1 MQSDIKETTRAREFI
16 IIKEHDPNWSLR
28 SFCQLAWPC
37 RCKQST
43 LVVSSVERDNA
54 TVFPLSSMTTNT
66 FSLFRTRH
74 GEEQHGRTFE
84 KREEARV
91 QNPKRACMALQ
102 LPIGDLIIS
111 IFSTAISVSSTVQ
124 HCFPTKASFISP
136 IQEVYAATLCYICN
150 KVTPSVFK
158 WKSNH
163 DI

>member
-124 HCFPTKASFISP
+124 HCFPYRSIIHISNP
-136 IQEVYAATLCYICN
+136 GSLCSHPLLHLLHQGHTVRIQMEI
-150 KVTPSVFK
+150 KP
-158 WKSNH
+158 
-163 DI
+163 

>member
-54 TVFPLSSMTTNT
+54 TVFPLSSMTRNT

-111 IFSTAISVSSTVQ
+111 IFSTTISVSSTVQ
-124 HCFPTKASFISP
+124 HCFLHRGIIHISNP
-136 IQEVYAATLCYICN
+136 GSLCSH
-150 KVTPSVFK
+150 PLL
-158 WKSNH
+158 H
-163 DI
+163 L